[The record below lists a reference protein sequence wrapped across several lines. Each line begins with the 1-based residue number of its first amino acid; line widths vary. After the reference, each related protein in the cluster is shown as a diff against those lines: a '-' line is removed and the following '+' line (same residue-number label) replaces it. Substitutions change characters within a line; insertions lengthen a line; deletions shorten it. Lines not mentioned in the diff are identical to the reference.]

1 MMKKVNTV
9 LGPISPEQV
18 GIANMHEHIIWAKSG
33 WEYAPEANELYN
45 PPEVFQT
52 LYDTLADYKKAGGNT
67 IVDCSG
73 VCMGRDVELYATLS
87 RASGVNIVACTGFW
101 AQENVVPYFLSAKTG
116 GGHAFKDIDYFEEMF
131 TRELTQGM
139 GTSQVKAGV
148 IKVGNGKEGIRPF
161 EERTY
166 RAAARASRATGAAII
181 THGINFAP
189 QQVEIFL
196 EEKVDPERVV
206 ISHCDAAYNLNFE
219 RDKEIAQ
226 KGFYL
231 GYDHIGYEPEWSPMP
246 YAMSDT
252 KRIELCKALIDA
264 GYAKN
269 LIISCDAEP
278 CRVGWDDR
286 GAEKN
291 SQGYAHLLRNF
302 VPRLKEAGV
311 PEKTIHLL
319 LVETP
324 QKLLP
329 F

>member
-9 LGPISPEQV
+9 LGPISAEQV
-18 GIANMHEHIIWAKSG
+18 GIANMHEHIIWANSG
-33 WEYAPEANELYN
+33 WKYSPEANELYN
-45 PPEVFQT
+45 PPEIFKK
-52 LYDTLADYKKAGGNT
+52 LYDTLTDYKKAGGNT

-87 RASGVNIVACTGFW
+87 RASGVNIIACTGFW
-101 AQENVVPYFLSAKTG
+101 AQENVVPYFLS
-116 GGHAFKDIDYFEEMF
+116 KDIDYLQDLLCK
-131 TRELTQGM
+131 ELTQGM
-139 GTSQVKAGV
+139 GTTNVKAGV
-148 IKVGNGKEGIRPF
+148 IKVGNGKEGIKPF

-196 EEKVDPERVV
+196 EEKVDPERAV
-206 ISHCDAAYNLNFE
+206 ISHCCSGYNLNFE
-219 RDKEIAQ
+219 RDKEFAR
-226 KGFYL
+226 KGFYV
-231 GYDHIGYEPEWSPMP
+231 GYDLIGYEPEWSPMP

-252 KRIELCKALIDA
+252 KKVELCKALIDA

-269 LIISCDAEP
+269 LIISCNAEP
-278 CRVGWDDR
+278 CPIGWADR
-286 GAEKN
+286 GA
-291 SQGYAHLLRNF
+291 QRHDYAHLLRNF
-302 VPRLKEAGV
+302 VPRLKEVGI

-324 QKLLP
+324 KKILSL
-329 F
+329 